1 MKKNYLS
8 LRSLWDNIKSSNI
21 HEIAVREGANGE
33 NWAGI
38 KSEEVI
44 MENFPNSLK
53 DSHLQIQEAQQFPSM
68 KSTQKTI
75 LSVKIIMRKYSNRDI
90 KIIWCI

>member
-1 MKKNYLS
+1 
-8 LRSLWDNIKSSNI
+8 
-21 HEIAVREGANGE
+21 
-33 NWAGI
+33 
-38 KSEEVI
+38 

-75 LSVKIIMRKYSNRDI
+75 LNVKIIMRKYSNRDI

>member
-1 MKKNYLS
+1 MGHQ
-8 LRSLWDNIKSSNI
+8 SSNI
-21 HEIAVREGANGE
+21 HEIAVREGENGE

-53 DSHLQIQEAQQFPSM
+53 DSHLQ
-68 KSTQKTI
+68 TQAAIPTYEKYTENAFI
-75 LSVKIIMRKYSNRDI
+75 VKIIKKYSNGT
-90 KIIWCI
+90 

>member
-21 HEIAVREGANGE
+21 HEIAAREGVNGE

-53 DSHLQIQEAQQFPSM
+53 DSHLQIQEAQHFPSM

-75 LSVKIIMRKYSNRDI
+75 LYLVSKL
-90 KIIWCI
+90 